1 MSRLLL
7 PLPFRR
13 LRWQLTLSYILI
25 TLVAALTLEVA
36 TTVASVLNP
45 PKTPSATPAEILVN
59 AMFFNEGPQLVA
71 YLEQTPPDQR
81 GLTVWTSFWAPGFT
95 FSKLGF
101 AASSAGAA
109 DPSSQIPLDSAR
121 ARNVTVV
128 ILGPDERVLAAA
140 PTATP
145 SLSSINELIASPQA
159 QATLHAALQT
169 GKPLYQTATLA
180 DGRTIAAVP
189 VMASVSGPVLGALL
203 IAAALDP
210 GPAPPAVGPLPLD
223 QIVAALRA
231 GLPSALAFVILASII
246 GTLFG
251 VLTSRRIT
259 LRLGRITLAADSW
272 SRGDFQTA
280 VRDAGRDE
288 LGQLATDLNVMAA
301 QLQRLLATRQELAVV
316 EERHRLARDL
326 HDSVKQQLFA
336 VTLLL
341 GSARLDVQEQPETE
355 RTLAEAEEIAR
366 QAQQELTG
374 LIRALRPVALAAK
387 GLCAAV
393 RELASD
399 WSRRTGIAITV
410 QAPPDLTLPAAAE
423 QELFRVVEEA
433 LSNAARHS
441 GATQAEVAIVRA
453 AGTVALWIADNGHGF
468 DLDRAERAQASAG
481 ENLGRNGHE
490 SIGLGL
496 RHMRERVEGLGG
508 TFHLTSTPNGTR
520 IEVSLPAQPEHVAG
534 DVDETHLI
542 AALAPAAPAGPESE
556 RREVGDAATHH
567 TPDR

>member
-1 MSRLLL
+1 MSRLL
-7 PLPFRR
+7 LPFRR

-36 TTVASVLNP
+36 TTVASVVNP

-59 AMFFNEGPQLVA
+59 AMFFTEGPQLVG
-71 YLEQTPPDQR
+71 YLEQSPPDQR
-81 GLTVWTSFWAPGFT
+81 GLTIWTTSWAPGFT

-101 AASSAGAA
+101 AASRAGTTGS
-109 DPSSQIPLDSAR
+109 SSQIPLGSDR

-140 PTATP
+140 PTAAP

-159 QATLHAALQT
+159 QAALYAALRT
-169 GKPLYQTATLA
+169 SKPLFQAGTLA
-180 DGRTIAAVP
+180 DGRTVAAVP
-189 VMASVSGPVLGALL
+189 VVASDRGPVLGALL
-203 IAAALDP
+203 VAAALDP
-210 GPAPPAVGPLPLD
+210 GPAAVGPPLLD
-223 QIVAALRA
+223 QIVAALRD

-259 LRLGRITLAADSW
+259 RRLGGITLAADSW

-288 LGQLATDLNVMAA
+288 LGQLAADLNVMAA

-341 GSARLDVQEQPETE
+341 GSARLDVREQPETE

-410 QAPPDLTLPAAAE
+410 QAPRDLTLPAAAE

-441 GATQAEVAIVRA
+441 GATQAEVAIVRT

-468 DLDRAERAQASAG
+468 DLDRAERGHASAG
-481 ENLGRNGHE
+481 ENPGRNGHE
-490 SIGLGL
+490 SLGLGL

-520 IEVSLPAQPEHVAG
+520 IEVSLSAQPEHVAG
-534 DVDETHLI
+534 DVDETHLT
-542 AALAPAAPAGPESE
+542 AALAPAGPESE
-556 RREVGDAATHH
+556 RREAGDAATHH